1 MIADLLSN
9 LWAIHGLACS
19 ISIGNIVT
27 PKYFPI
33 DFFLLRAQVG
43 FGFVDSSFKNP
54 GVLQFGIFTLI
65 VLLGIVGISCFALDQ
80 SFHVSIKQRK
90 AFLAEQ
96 DFLAI
101 EIKAQVAEW
110 AVGKFLAV
118 FNGVTGPRVRSIRPA
133 EDHFLSFVAL
143 DG

>member
-1 MIADLLSN
+1 MIADLVSN
-9 LWAIHGLACS
+9 LRAIHGLACRV
-19 ISIGNIVT
+19 SIGNIVA
-27 PKYFPI
+27 PKYFSI

-43 FGFVDSSFKNP
+43 FRLVDSSFENP
-54 GVLQFGIFTLI
+54 GVLQFGVFTLI

-80 SFHVSIKQRK
+80 SFHVSIKQGN

-110 AVGKFLAV
+110 AIEKFLAV
-118 FNGVTGPRVRSIRPA
+118 FHGVTEPRVRSIRPA
-133 EDHFLSFVAL
+133 EDYFLGFVAL
-143 DG
+143 NG